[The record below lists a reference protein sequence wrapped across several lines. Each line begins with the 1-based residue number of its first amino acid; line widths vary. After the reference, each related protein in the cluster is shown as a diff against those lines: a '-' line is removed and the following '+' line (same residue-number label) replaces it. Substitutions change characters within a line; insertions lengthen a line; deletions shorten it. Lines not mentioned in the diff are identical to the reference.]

1 MALITL
7 TKEEFQAYSDQVS
20 SRSFMQSVQMGDLLE
35 KRGARI
41 VYLALNK
48 KERFKLQLWFIAY
61 LC

>member
-35 KRGARI
+35 KRGARNCLSCI
-41 VYLALNK
+41 ETRRRNSSCSSGL
-48 KERFKLQLWFIAY
+48 
-61 LC
+61 